1 MKETTLSLSDD
12 LVARLSELSTVEK
25 QKVNEL
31 IEETLQPAGGDQT
44 IMALTLLDK
53 GFEISL
59 VAKLTRLEESFLRDL
74 QLGLKP
80 SGH

>member
-31 IEETLQPAGGDQT
+31 IEETLQPTGG
-44 IMALTLLDK
+44 IRPLWL
-53 GFEISL
+53 
-59 VAKLTRLEESFLRDL
+59 
-74 QLGLKP
+74 
-80 SGH
+80 